1 VSEGEPCR
9 ESGCHPDD
17 RVRETLIICG
27 RGACTYLQQ
36 ILDPQPL
43 RHPSR
48 NHRVSFRC
56 LPIGQALSW
65 NTSLLLA
72 TDLKLICKEKNASV
86 KMLVRTK
93 FWEEY
98 GQYGTYNGSGLIRDS
113 LRRLYERGLFRRKH
127 WTNCRRLLAS
137 AIISQRISS
146 DHKSVIINMF
156 RKKCSTVSGS
166 ASNRSFEMFVD
177 I

>member
-1 VSEGEPCR
+1 MRTRRLHLSA
-9 ESGCHPDD
+9 
-17 RVRETLIICG
+17 T
-27 RGACTYLQQ
+27 
-36 ILDPQPL
+36 DPGSTAVAASQSKSPGIF
-43 RHPSR
+43 S
-48 NHRVSFRC
+48 
-56 LPIGQALSW
+56 LPTDWQALSW

-86 KMLVRTK
+86 KMLVQTK

-137 AIISQRISS
+137 AIISQRRGKMRGCKPTSGTRVRVAS
-146 DHKSVIINMF
+146 DS
-156 RKKCSTVSGS
+156 KKRRG
-166 ASNRSFEMFVD
+166 
-177 I
+177 